1 MRNVNNLATTFAKI
15 IKEDATA
22 TKDSTVYGT
31 AVEFN
36 GKMYVK
42 LDGSERMTPIETT
55 TSIKEGDRVTV
66 LIKAHSATVTGNVT
80 DPSTSKSDK
89 KATDDKI
96 KDLSAKVSEFGTIV
110 AGKVSTEQLQAAEGR
125 ITDLES
131 DNVNVK
137 NELKAH
143 SASIT
148 DLDVKKASI
157 DDLKATNASIDNLKA
172 NMLTTD
178 TLDAKYATIKNL
190 EATDATIHNLSV
202 DYGDFKKATVD
213 DLKARKTEID
223 DLSTKK
229 LNATDAE
236 LKYANIDF
244 SNIGV
249 AAIEQF
255 YATSGIIKDLVIGDQ
270 TVTGE
275 IVGVTIK
282 GDLIE
287 GNTIVADKLVMKGD
301 DGLFYKLNISAA
313 NGVDAEQTSYNS
325 INGSIITAKSITAT
339 QISVKDL
346 VAFDATIAG
355 FHIKDTAI
363 YSTGKESA
371 TSTVRGI
378 YLGKDGQLGFGD
390 GNNYIKFYVDTDGKY
405 KLGIS
410 AESLT
415 FATGQSVKDAID
427 EVDSKVDAIK
437 SIDST
442 SIGYLVGDSGTTPP
456 TGIWSAGVPV
466 VPNGKYLWCQKITTY
481 TDGSHDYEYS
491 VSRTGDKGEQGIPGL
506 QGIQGEKG
514 DQGIQGPQGIKGTD
528 GKDFNWNLFP
538 NSKGDSTSG
547 WIGGGPIV
555 NDDTFGKCICC
566 TATTGNEICLWGP
579 RISFK
584 PLTSYVFSG
593 YIYLDAYVKNYDMY
607 LLNGGT
613 GGAWNDV
620 INFALNINPPRNTWV
635 KFAYRFT
642 THETKRETGFIRI
655 DNNGT
660 STSGQNATLYVAR
673 LKLEEGNK
681 ATDWSPA
688 PEDLKGEQGPQ
699 GVKGADGKNGTSSYF
714 HIKYSNDGGK
724 TFTTNNGETAG
735 IYIGTYVDNTEA
747 DSTSVSKYTWQQL
760 QGAQGPKGDQG
771 IKGTDGTN
779 GKTSYLHIKYSNDG
793 GKTFTANNG
802 ETVGTYIGT
811 CTDYNSGDP
820 TTVSSYTWAKIKG
833 EQGIQ
838 GNTGP
843 TGNGV
848 KSTAVAYQAS
858 ASATSAPTGTWS
870 DSPVTTSASLPY
882 MWTRTIITYT
892 NNTTSTSYSVGCT
905 PEGVSVGGR
914 NYALKTSKE
923 WSEYWT
929 PSSGTNICRS
939 ICVVSIPNTFKSG
952 AVFTTTIEVEWTN
965 FSASG
970 GTFSIWMQGSQDGG
984 WNYSNPFTY
993 NLLNIN
999 STSGSKVF
1007 TVTNKWNGEAT
1018 NYEIAFRCDYSSG
1031 SGKLRWRRLKVE
1043 SGNKATDWSP
1053 APEDQVSKGDVVNQV
1068 NSELKI
1074 DGNSIA
1080 LTTGH
1085 FTISAKNLTLDS
1097 VGNATFSGTVKAATI
1112 EGGTITGTTIEGG
1125 TIKGVTITGAS
1136 GEFTESFKV
1145 NVQTAYPYMEGLVTH
1160 SFIIDDTSTCI
1171 KLDMP
1176 NTKDYETRSSGSITL
1191 DSYGI
1196 TIFTSSSDNQYGAV
1210 EINAGRSVMFI
1221 LRGKPSNDGYSFNNG
1236 NVYMHS
1242 DAYVGGNLKCDN
1254 IVTASKFISNSKNLP
1269 VKMYAGTKV
1278 CNSGDNACNFL
1289 SNSEI
1294 NDYFGVMNASNVNTV
1309 VLVANGD
1316 ANAVPAHFEGTS
1328 YVNGAWYALYDRIV
1342 NGSIRINYLVVY
1354 FG

>member
-190 EATDATIHNLSV
+190 EATDATIHNLSA

-213 DLKARKTEID
+213 DLKARKAEID

-363 YSTGKESA
+363 YSTGKESV

-514 DQGIQGPQGIKGTD
+514 DQGIQGPQGVQGE
-528 GKDFNWNLFP
+528 
-538 NSKGDSTSG
+538 KGDQGIQGPKGEKGDTGATGPQGKQGNTGETGPQGNTGPTGNGIKSISYCYARTTSQTAPSASS
-547 WIGGGPIV
+547 I
-555 NDDTFGKCICC
+555 
-566 TATTGNEICLWGP
+566 TATSMP
-579 RISFK
+579 A
-584 PLTSYVFSG
+584 
-593 YIYLDAYVKNYDMY
+593 LDAANKY
-607 LLNGGT
+607 LWQKET
-613 GGAWNDV
+613 
-620 INFALNINPPRNTWV
+620 INF
-635 KFAYRFT
+635 
-642 THETKRETGFIRI
+642 
-655 DNNGT
+655 
-660 STSGQNATLYVAR
+660 TSGQSQTSVVLLAVYGD
-673 LKLEEGNK
+673 KGDKGN
-681 ATDWSPA
+681 PG
-688 PEDLKGEQGPQ
+688 PKGDTGPQGPQ
-699 GVKGADGKNGTSSYF
+699 GVKGTDGKNGTSSYF

-724 TFTTNNGETAG
+724 TFTANNGETVG

-747 DSTSVSKYTWQQL
+747 DSTSISKYTWQRL

-779 GKTSYLHIKYSNDG
+779 GKTSYLHIAYANSAD
-793 GKTFTANNG
+793 GKTGFDVSNSSG
-802 ETVGTYIGT
+802 KLYIGQY
-811 CTDYNSGDP
+811 TDFTQADSTNP
-820 TTVSSYTWAKIKG
+820 ASYSWTKIKG
-833 EQGIQ
+833 EQGPQGNTGATGPQGIQ
-838 GNTGP
+838 GNTGPTGP

-848 KSTAVAYQAS
+848 KSTAVTYQAS

-892 NNTTSTSYSVGCT
+892 DNTTSTSYSVGCT

-984 WNYSNPFTY
+984 WNYSNPLTY

-1007 TVTNKWNGEAT
+1007 TVTNKWDGEAT

-1097 VGNATFSGTVKAATI
+1097 AGNATFSGTVKAATI

-1171 KLDMP
+1171 KFDVP
-1176 NTKDYETRSSGSITL
+1176 NTKDYETHCSGSITI
-1191 DSYGI
+1191 DGYGI
-1196 TIFTSSSDNQYGAV
+1196 TIFTSSLDNQYGAIK
-1210 EINAGRSVMFI
+1210 INAGRSVMFI

-1294 NDYFGVMNASNVNTV
+1294 NDYFGVMNASNGNTV

>member
-96 KDLSAKVSEFGTIV
+96 KDLSSKVSEFGTIV

-125 ITDLES
+125 ITNLES

-178 TLDAKYATIKNL
+178 ALDAKYATIKNL
-190 EATDATIHNLSV
+190 EATDASIHNLSA

-213 DLKARKTEID
+213 DLKARKAEID

-255 YATSGIIKDLVIGDQ
+255 YATSGVIKDLVIGDQ

-363 YSTGKESA
+363 YSTGKESV

-514 DQGIQGPQGIKGTD
+514 DQGIQGPQGIKGDT
-528 GKDFNWNLFP
+528 
-538 NSKGDSTSG
+538 
-547 WIGGGPIV
+547 GP
-555 NDDTFGKCICC
+555 
-566 TATTGNEICLWGP
+566 
-579 RISFK
+579 
-584 PLTSYVFSG
+584 
-593 YIYLDAYVKNYDMY
+593 
-607 LLNGGT
+607 
-613 GGAWNDV
+613 
-620 INFALNINPPRNTWV
+620 
-635 KFAYRFT
+635 
-642 THETKRETGFIRI
+642 
-655 DNNGT
+655 
-660 STSGQNATLYVAR
+660 
-673 LKLEEGNK
+673 
-681 ATDWSPA
+681 
-688 PEDLKGEQGPQ
+688 QGPQ
-699 GVKGADGKNGTSSYF
+699 GIKGTDGKNGTSSYF

-724 TFTTNNGETAG
+724 TFTANNGETAG

-838 GNTGP
+838 GNTGA

-848 KSTAVAYQAS
+848 KSTAVTYQAS

-892 NNTTSTSYSVGCT
+892 DNTTSTSYSVGCT

-1136 GEFTESFKV
+1136 GEFTESFKI
-1145 NVQTAYPYMEGLVTH
+1145 NVQTPYPYMEGLVTH

-1191 DSYGI
+1191 DWYGI
-1196 TIFTSSSDNQYGAV
+1196 SIRTRSSDEQHGNI
-1210 EINAGRSVMFI
+1210 EIVAGRNI
-1221 LRGKPSNDGYSFNNG
+1221 SFNLAADSSNNEGYEFSNG
-1236 NVYMHS
+1236 NVYMYR
-1242 DAYVGGNLKCDN
+1242 DAYVGGNFKCEN
-1254 IVTASKFISNSKNLP
+1254 VVTASKFISNSKNLP

-1294 NDYFGVMNASNVNTV
+1294 NDYFGVMNASNANTV

-1328 YVNGAWYALYDRIV
+1328 YINGAWYALYDRIV

>member
-89 KATDDKI
+89 KATDDKV
-96 KDLSAKVSEFGTIV
+96 KDLSTQVSEFGTVV
-110 AGKVSTEQLQAAEGR
+110 AGKVSTEQLQAVEGR
-125 ITDLES
+125 VTNLES

-137 NELKAH
+137 NELKAQ

-148 DLDVKKASI
+148 NLDAKKASI

-190 EATDATIHNLSV
+190 ETTDATIHNLSV

-213 DLKARKTEID
+213 DLKARKAEID

-301 DGLFYKLNISAA
+301 DGLFYKLNMSAA
-313 NGVDAEQTSYNS
+313 NGVNAEQTSYNS
-325 INGSIITAKSITAT
+325 INGNIITAKSITAT

-390 GNNYIKFYVDTDGKY
+390 GNNYIKFYVDADGKY

-442 SIGYLVGDSGTTPP
+442 TIGYLVGDSGTTPP

-466 VPNGKYLWCQKITTY
+466 APNGKYLWCQKITTY
-481 TDGSHDYEYS
+481 TDGNHDYEYS

-514 DQGIQGPQGIKGTD
+514 DRGIQGPTGPQGK
-528 GKDFNWNLFP
+528 
-538 NSKGDSTSG
+538 
-547 WIGGGPIV
+547 
-555 NDDTFGKCICC
+555 
-566 TATTGNEICLWGP
+566 
-579 RISFK
+579 
-584 PLTSYVFSG
+584 
-593 YIYLDAYVKNYDMY
+593 
-607 LLNGGT
+607 
-613 GGAWNDV
+613 
-620 INFALNINPPRNTWV
+620 
-635 KFAYRFT
+635 
-642 THETKRETGFIRI
+642 
-655 DNNGT
+655 
-660 STSGQNATLYVAR
+660 
-673 LKLEEGNK
+673 
-681 ATDWSPA
+681 
-688 PEDLKGEQGPQ
+688 QGPQ
-699 GVKGADGKNGTSSYF
+699 GVKGTDGKNGTSSYF

-724 TFTTNNGETAG
+724 TFTANNGETVG

-747 DSTSVSKYTWQQL
+747 DSTSISKYTWQRL
-760 QGAQGPKGDQG
+760 QGAQGPKGDRG

-779 GKTSYLHIKYSNDG
+779 GKTSYLHIAYANSAD
-793 GKTFTANNG
+793 GKTGFDVSNSSG
-802 ETVGTYIGT
+802 KLYIGQY
-811 CTDYNSGDP
+811 TDFTPNDSTNP
-820 TTVSSYTWAKIKG
+820 ASYSWTKIKG
-833 EQGIQ
+833 EQGPQGVKGATGPQGPQGKQGTTGPTGPTGPQGKQGIQ

-843 TGNGV
+843 QGKQGTTGPTGPKGDGLDVKDTRGTNQPPSWYFANYPRTSVAEFKSCSVIGLSGNGNYCYLLTV
-848 KSTAVAYQAS
+848 V
-858 ASATSAPTGTWS
+858 PWS
-870 DSPVTTSASLPY
+870 DA
-882 MWTRTIITYT
+882 
-892 NNTTSTSYSVGCT
+892 
-905 PEGVSVGGR
+905 GGG
-914 NYALKTSKE
+914 YPKQTA
-923 WSEYWT
+923 
-929 PSSGTNICRS
+929 
-939 ICVVSIPNTFKSG
+939 
-952 AVFTTTIEVEWTN
+952 
-965 FSASG
+965 
-970 GTFSIWMQGSQDGG
+970 
-984 WNYSNPFTY
+984 
-993 NLLNIN
+993 
-999 STSGSKVF
+999 
-1007 TVTNKWNGEAT
+1007 
-1018 NYEIAFRCDYSSG
+1018 
-1031 SGKLRWRRLKVE
+1031 KVE
-1043 SGNKATDWSP
+1043 GTGKEFWRVGTSQSAWSKWTE
-1053 APEDQVSKGDVVNQV
+1053 AVRKGDVVNQL

-1074 DGNSIA
+1074 SGNSIA

-1097 VGNATFSGTVKAATI
+1097 AGNATFSGTVKAAS
-1112 EGGTITGTTIEGG
+1112 IEGG
-1125 TIKGVTITGAS
+1125 TIKGATITGSA
-1136 GEFTESFKV
+1136 GEFTKSFKV
-1145 NVQTAYPYMEGLVTH
+1145 NVPCGYTPPDLGDETSHWQ
-1160 SFIIDDTSTCI
+1160 FIADSDHMYIGYHNSNMSED
-1171 KLDMP
+1171 P
-1176 NTKDYETRSSGSITL
+1176 
-1191 DSYGI
+1191 SYGRYASFFSIYEGI
-1196 TIFTSSSDNQYGAV
+1196 TCVHGGNI
-1210 EINAGRSVMFI
+1210 EIEAW
-1221 LRGKPSNDGYSFNNG
+1221 NG
-1236 NVYMHS
+1236 NINLTADSVSIASSCLNVPLGIRATSNMQNMPVRF
-1242 DAYVGGNLKCDN
+1242 AAGNKTVN
-1254 IVTASKFISNSKNLP
+1254 ISNSE
-1269 VKMYAGTKV
+1269 Y
-1278 CNSGDNACNFL
+1278 
-1289 SNSEI
+1289 
-1294 NDYFGVMNASNVNTV
+1294 
-1309 VLVANGD
+1309 VALMTD
-1316 ANAVPAHFEGTS
+1316 ADIRAALGYSSGTS
-1328 YVNGAWYALYDRIV
+1328 IAGKTTITITNAAWNYNRWQVGNCVYNQGTWYVAFSGARS
-1342 NGSIRINYLVVY
+1342 GSCQVSYVI
-1354 FG
+1354 FCWA

>member
-89 KATDDKI
+89 KDTDDKI
-96 KDLSAKVSEFGTIV
+96 KDLSSKVSEFGTIV

-125 ITDLES
+125 ITNLES

-137 NELKAH
+137 NELKAQ

-178 TLDAKYATIKNL
+178 ALDAKYATIKNL

-213 DLKARKTEID
+213 DLKARKAEID

-363 YSTGKESA
+363 YSTGKESV

-506 QGIQGEKG
+506 QGVQGEKG
-514 DQGIQGPQGIKGTD
+514 DQGIQGPQGIKGDT
-528 GKDFNWNLFP
+528 
-538 NSKGDSTSG
+538 
-547 WIGGGPIV
+547 GP
-555 NDDTFGKCICC
+555 
-566 TATTGNEICLWGP
+566 
-579 RISFK
+579 
-584 PLTSYVFSG
+584 
-593 YIYLDAYVKNYDMY
+593 
-607 LLNGGT
+607 
-613 GGAWNDV
+613 
-620 INFALNINPPRNTWV
+620 
-635 KFAYRFT
+635 
-642 THETKRETGFIRI
+642 
-655 DNNGT
+655 
-660 STSGQNATLYVAR
+660 
-673 LKLEEGNK
+673 
-681 ATDWSPA
+681 
-688 PEDLKGEQGPQ
+688 QGPQ
-699 GVKGADGKNGTSSYF
+699 GIQGVKGKDGITYYTWVKYADSPTSGMSDNPSDKKYIGLAYNKTSPNESTAYSDYSWSL
-714 HIKYSNDGGK
+714 IKGEKGDKGDKGS
-724 TFTTNNGETAG
+724 TGETGPQGPQGKQG
-735 IYIGTYVDNTEA
+735 IQGEKGDTGATGPQGKQGNTGETGPQGNTGPTGNGIKSISYCYA
-747 DSTSVSKYTWQQL
+747 RTTSQTAPSASSITATSMPALDAANKYLWQKETINFTSGQSQTSVVLLAVYGDK
-760 QGAQGPKGDQG
+760 GDKGNPGPKGDTGPQGPQG
-771 IKGTDGTN
+771 IQGNTGATGPQGEQGVKGTDGTN
-779 GKTSYLHIKYSNDG
+779 GKTSYLHIAYANSAD
-793 GKTFTANNG
+793 GKTGFDVSNSSG
-802 ETVGTYIGT
+802 KLYIGQY
-811 CTDYNSGDP
+811 TDFISDDSTDP
-820 TTVSSYTWAKIKG
+820 SKYKWTLIKG

-838 GNTGP
+838 GNTGA

-892 NNTTSTSYSVGCT
+892 DNTTSTSYSVGCT

-970 GTFSIWMQGSQDGG
+970 GAFSIWMQGSQDGG

-1053 APEDQVSKGDVVNQV
+1053 APEDQVAVGDVVNQV

-1097 VGNATFSGTVKAATI
+1097 AGNATFSGTVKAATI

-1125 TIKGVTITGAS
+1125 TINGVTITGAS

-1145 NVQTAYPYMEGLVTH
+1145 NVQTAWPYAEGIVTH
-1160 SFIIDDTSTCI
+1160 SFIIDNTSTCI
-1171 KLDMP
+1171 KFDVP
-1176 NTKDYETRSSGSITL
+1176 NTKDFETRSSGSIAF

-1196 TIFTSSSDNQYGAV
+1196 SIRTMSSDKQYG
-1210 EINAGRSVMFI
+1210 EIEIVAGRHISFI
-1221 LRGKPSNDGYSFNNG
+1221 LAADSSNNDGYEFSNG
-1236 NVYMHS
+1236 NVYMYR
-1242 DAYVGGNLKCDN
+1242 DAYVGRNFKCEN
-1254 IVTASKFISNSKNLP
+1254 VVTASKFISNSKDLP

-1294 NDYFGVMNASNVNTV
+1294 NDYFGVMNASNANTV

>member
-96 KDLSAKVSEFGTIV
+96 KDLSSKVSEFGTIV
-110 AGKVSTEQLQAAEGR
+110 AGKVSTEQLQAAEAR
-125 ITDLES
+125 IDDLEA

-137 NELKAH
+137 NELKAQ

-178 TLDAKYATIKNL
+178 ALDAKYATIKNL
-190 EATDATIHNLSV
+190 AATDASIHNLSA

-213 DLKARKTEID
+213 DLKARKAEID

-249 AAIEQF
+249 AAIKQF

-514 DQGIQGPQGIKGTD
+514 DQGIQGP
-528 GKDFNWNLFP
+528 
-538 NSKGDSTSG
+538 KGDT
-547 WIGGGPIV
+547 GPQ
-555 NDDTFGKCICC
+555 GK
-566 TATTGNEICLWGP
+566 
-579 RISFK
+579 
-584 PLTSYVFSG
+584 
-593 YIYLDAYVKNYDMY
+593 
-607 LLNGGT
+607 
-613 GGAWNDV
+613 
-620 INFALNINPPRNTWV
+620 
-635 KFAYRFT
+635 
-642 THETKRETGFIRI
+642 
-655 DNNGT
+655 
-660 STSGQNATLYVAR
+660 
-673 LKLEEGNK
+673 
-681 ATDWSPA
+681 
-688 PEDLKGEQGPQ
+688 QGPQ

-724 TFTTNNGETAG
+724 TFTANNGETVG

-747 DSTSVSKYTWQQL
+747 DSTSVSKYTWQRL

-793 GKTFTANNG
+793 GKTFTTNNG

-843 TGNGV
+843 TGPTGNGV
-848 KSTAVAYQAS
+848 KSTAVTYQAS

-892 NNTTSTSYSVGCT
+892 DNTTSTSYSVGCT

-923 WSEYWT
+923 WSAYWT

-965 FSASG
+965 FSSSG

-984 WNYSNPFTY
+984 WNYSNPLTY

-1053 APEDQVSKGDVVNQV
+1053 APEDQVAVGDVVNQV

-1074 DGNSIA
+1074 SGNSIA

-1097 VGNATFSGTVKAATI
+1097 AGNATFSGTVKAATI

-1136 GEFTESFKV
+1136 GEFTKSFKV
-1145 NVQTAYPYMEGLVTH
+1145 NVQTTNPNTKGIETH
-1160 SFIIDDTSTCI
+1160 SFIVDDTCTCI
-1171 KLDMP
+1171 KHDIT
-1176 NTKDYETRSSGSITL
+1176 NINGYENGSSGSITL
-1191 DSYGI
+1191 DRFGI
-1196 TIFTSSSDNQYGAV
+1196 NITTVSSDNQHGTI
-1210 EINAGRSVMFI
+1210 EIVAGYNVNFI
-1221 LRGKPSNDGYSFNNG
+1221 LTGDASYNTGYEFSNGDVKIYSNALVSG
-1236 NVYMHS
+1236 NV
-1242 DAYVGGNLKCDN
+1242 KCNN
-1254 IVTASKFISNSKNLP
+1254 IVTASKFISNSKDLP

-1294 NDYFGVMNASNVNTV
+1294 NDFFGVMNASNVNTV

-1316 ANAVPAHFEGTS
+1316 ANAVPAHFEGAS
-1328 YVNGAWYALYDRIV
+1328 YINGAWYAVYDRIV